1 MTSQSHFSLMQWP
14 IPWSVYEMI
23 LSPGIIDSQTS
34 GGRWV
39 LGVMLPQTVVDSN
52 ESEISWFGVPL
63 VLAALVFRSSPDLGS
78 FYLCRV
84 TIMVAGSLVD
94 HILDLEIR
102 SVTTLA

>member
-1 MTSQSHFSLMQWP
+1 MAYPLECVWDDLVTSCL
-14 IPWSVYEMI
+14 
-23 LSPGIIDSQTS
+23 PGIIDSQIS

-39 LGVMLPQTVVDSN
+39 LGVMLPQTVVWSAPG
-52 ESEISWFGVPL
+52 ISCLSFQ
-63 VLAALVFRSSPDLGS
+63 VLTDLGS

-102 SVTTLA
+102 SVTTAPLHDQDRRWLHSH